1 MNFRKTEVLLLS
13 LIFMLNLSGCCKNKI
28 MTRADELMSA
38 SWSAQDKYGKKITLS
53 FSQNKALI
61 QLETK
66 EFTGRIYGTATV
78 NDDTFEI
85 ADKALNENYVFKY
98 VLFGNK
104 IDLKY
109 GEKTIELKKITK

>member
-1 MNFRKTEVLLLS
+1 MV
-13 LIFMLNLSGCCKNKI
+13 
-28 MTRADELMSA
+28 
-38 SWSAQDKYGKKITLS
+38 TL
-53 FSQNKALI
+53 
-61 QLETK
+61 
-66 EFTGRIYGTATV
+66 